1 LAAVE
6 RLDLAPELREKIIR
20 TMKAGFVRAQQDS
33 VR

>member
-20 TMKAGFVRAQQDS
+20 AMKAGFARAQQDS